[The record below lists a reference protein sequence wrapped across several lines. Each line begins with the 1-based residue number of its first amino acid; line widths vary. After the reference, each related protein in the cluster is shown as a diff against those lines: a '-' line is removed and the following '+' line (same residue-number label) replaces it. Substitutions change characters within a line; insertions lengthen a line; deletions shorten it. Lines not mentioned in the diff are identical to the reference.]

1 MLYPPMPDFEEKH
14 HENLMVLP
22 QHQNRSKEPEKKQ

>member
-1 MLYPPMPDFEEKH
+1 MPDFEEKH
-14 HENLMVLP
+14 HGNLMVLP

>member
-1 MLYPPMPDFEEKH
+1 MPDFEEKH